1 MSRMLWIL
9 MLCGAA
15 TFALRWLPLWRTR
28 RRGRASS
35 RPPCAFIQRW
45 LAGVGPA
52 AIAALL
58 AVSVSGLPGA
68 GTDLSRMLCIALAL
82 AVIGVVHR
90 AGAGIALPTLAGA
103 LAYGLMAY
111 FQRW

>member
-35 RPPCAFIQRW
+35 PLPSAFIQRW

-68 GTDLSRMLCIALAL
+68 GLDLSHMLSIALAL

-111 FQRW
+111 FQRG